1 VRYGPD
7 RWSPSPGD
15 RARLELLDDATRS
28 NAEIAVACRSTR
40 QQVAAVRRGL
50 YDLGVLIPPGPKPQR
65 FPAFKALPRPP
76 ASLMQGA
83 CVGHAE
89 PDLWTSA
96 NLRDREE
103 AKAVCAG
110 CHVAPQCLEWA
121 LTLPESD
128 LAMYAGTT
136 SSERFRIRARRRPG
150 SMPYRA
156 TTAGKN
162 AARQRRRAAAAQAA
176 QQAARQAR
184 EEAS

>member
-1 VRYGPD
+1 
-7 RWSPSPGD
+7 
-15 RARLELLDDATRS
+15 LLDDPTRS

-40 QQVAAVRRGL
+40 QQVAAVRRQL
-50 YDLGVLIPPGPKPQR
+50 CDLGVLIPPGPRPAR
-65 FPAFKALPRPP
+65 FPAFKALPQPP

-89 PDLWTSA
+89 PDLWTST

-110 CHVAPQCLEWA
+110 CHVAAACLEWA
-121 LTLPESD
+121 LALPESD
-128 LAMYAGTT
+128 LGLYAGTT

-150 SMPYRA
+150 PMPRHA

-162 AARQRRRAAAAQAA
+162 AARQRRRAAAAQQDA
-176 QQAARQAR
+176 QQQ
-184 EEAS
+184 EAS

>member
-1 VRYGPD
+1 VRLPPD

-28 NAEIAVACRSTR
+28 NAEIALACRSTR
-40 QQVAAVRRGL
+40 QQVAAVRRQL
-50 YDLGVLIPPGPKPQR
+50 QDLGVLVPPGPRPAR

-76 ASLMQGA
+76 AALMQGA

-89 PDLWTSA
+89 PDLWTS
-96 NLRDREE
+96 LDPCDRRRAIEI
-103 AKAVCAG
+103 CAG
-110 CHVAPQCLEWA
+110 CHVASQCLEWS

-128 LAMYAGTT
+128 LGLYAGTT

-150 SMPYRA
+150 PLPRHA

-162 AARQRRRAAAAQAA
+162 ASRTRRRAAAAAQEAA
-176 QQAARQAR
+176 
-184 EEAS
+184 S